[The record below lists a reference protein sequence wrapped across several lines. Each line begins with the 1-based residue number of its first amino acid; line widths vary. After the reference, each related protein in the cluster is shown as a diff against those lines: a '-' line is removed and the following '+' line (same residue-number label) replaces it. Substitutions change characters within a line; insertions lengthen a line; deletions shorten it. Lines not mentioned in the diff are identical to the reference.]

1 MKSTRYNTL
10 RAAAREEQDSLD
22 RWAAAHLSTLAE
34 LADVDPESLAFAAA
48 ITWRTAPRRHAAL
61 YGAALRALRA
71 AFLVS
76 RVEVI
81 FGAGR
86 PDTPTLLHASP
97 VATAF
102 RPQLPA

>member
-1 MKSTRYNTL
+1 MKNSRHNTL
-10 RAAAREEQDSLD
+10 RAAAREEQLSLD
-22 RWAAAHLSTLAE
+22 RWAAAHLATLAD
-34 LADVDPESLAFAAA
+34 LADVDPESLDFAASLV
-48 ITWRTAPRRHAAL
+48 RRHAAL
-61 YGAALRALRA
+61 YAAALRALRA

-97 VATAF
+97 VAAAF